1 MKHLHHSTWLWLGV
15 LAGVGL
21 LLVAMLLP
29 GPALAWFYTDT
40 YAPGRWLAYL
50 EHTAFPAS
58 RWFHVLVFAW
68 LALCL
73 CRLFPRQPRWHLAAL
88 LLGLA
93 IFGELLQVPVPGRTA
108 GVGDVLDDLVG
119 IGIGLGIDALW
130 RWRRRRRLRRPRVA
144 ARN

>member
-50 EHTAFPAS
+50 
-58 RWFHVLVFAW
+58 
-68 LALCL
+68 
-73 CRLFPRQPRWHLAAL
+73 
-88 LLGLA
+88 
-93 IFGELLQVPVPGRTA
+93 
-108 GVGDVLDDLVG
+108 
-119 IGIGLGIDALW
+119 
-130 RWRRRRRLRRPRVA
+130 
-144 ARN
+144 